1 MSAVDPTMSVK
12 SKVTKPLRCLR
23 SGSRGLKAKLLV
35 PDSAIRLSR
44 CYQATLEGE
53 GETVMWESQKTFGCE
68 DSLIAVGIQQAV
80 KSEADRVAETFTP
93 SELCRRNG

>member
-1 MSAVDPTMSVK
+1 
-12 SKVTKPLRCLR
+12 
-23 SGSRGLKAKLLV
+23 
-35 PDSAIRLSR
+35 
-44 CYQATLEGE
+44 
-53 GETVMWESQKTFGCE
+53 MWESQKTFECE